1 MKCFVIILKGNEIS
15 EHFGEA
21 ALASGRE
28 HGWDVER
35 YDAVDGR
42 AINRTELSKYNL
54 HLDTRKKKQIAAM
67 SRPGVFGN
75 FITHWQ
81 LWNKCVDIDE
91 PIGIFE
97 HDVLFVKP
105 PELDFNSFPDLLR
118 LGWISKQKDY
128 GTGDC
133 WSGAHGY
140 IIKPKG
146 AKKVIK
152 WGRRNGV
159 ICADAMLGTLVLDM
173 EFDHTQKIILNP
185 DTLIDG
191 NPHLPKHSLSRDMT
205 F

>member
-1 MKCFVIILKGNEIS
+1 MRSFIIILKENDVS
-15 EHFGEA
+15 ERFGAA
-21 ALASGRE
+21 ALESGLAQ
-28 HGWDVER
+28 GWNVER

-42 AINRTELSKYNL
+42 AINFSELSKYNL
-54 HLDTRKKKQIAAM
+54 RLDTRKKKQVAAM

-81 LWNKCVDIDE
+81 LWNLCAELNE
-91 PIGIFE
+91 PIGVFE

-105 PELDFNSFPDLLR
+105 PEIHFYSFPDLLR
-118 LGWISKQKDY
+118 LGWITKQKDY

-133 WSGAHGY
+133 WSGAHAY

-146 AKKVIK
+146 AKKIIK

-159 ICADAMLGTLVLDM
+159 ICADAMLGSLVLDM
-173 EFDHTQKIILNP
+173 AFDHTEKIILNP
-185 DTLIDG
+185 ETIVDG
-191 NPHLPKHSLSRDMT
+191 NPHIPKHSLSRTMT

>member
-1 MKCFVIILKGNEIS
+1 MKCFVIILKDNEIS
-15 EHFGEA
+15 EKFGGM
-21 ALASGRE
+21 ALKTGKE
-28 HGWDVER
+28 QGWAVER

-42 AINRTELSKYNL
+42 KINLSELSKYNL
-54 HLDTRKKKQIAAM
+54 TLDTRKKKQIAAM

-81 LWNKCVDIDE
+81 LWMKCVELNE
-91 PIGIFE
+91 PIGVFE

-105 PELDFNSFPDLLR
+105 PEIDFNQFPDCLR
-118 LGWISKQKDY
+118 LGWLVKQKDY

-146 AKKVIK
+146 AKKIIK

-159 ICADAMLGTLVLDM
+159 ICADAIMGTLVLDM
-173 EFDHTQKIILNP
+173 AFDHTQKIILNP
-185 DTLIDG
+185 ETIVDG
-191 NPHLPKHSLSRDMT
+191 NPQLPKFSLSREST